1 MLLIS
6 GLRFEVTVRTK
17 AATAWVPADHLVVTR
32 TLSDP
37 LFLSAMREKLPQK
50 ANLSEF
56 KVISTFVSVEEV
68 NGGGGGGGEE
78 ESKEEAS
85 PLIKK
90 GKGRAGAVSSKAKP
104 SFSEAHMLVTWSD
117 GSYAT
122 VGNSCGRLTR
132 YCDIHHRQLIDMTDT
147 VILSPV
153 PFTCTAGTVLSLFYH
168 CCCCCCCLNPVSV
181 QYSVT
186 LLSTARK
193 APHIVPGPSP
203 SPSSSPIIVTPSS
216 LLSTLPTPLLFPPC
230 HLQMV

>member
-6 GLRFEVTVRTK
+6 CLRFEVTVRTK

-85 PLIKK
+85 PLIKR

-147 VILSPV
+147 AILSPV
-153 PFTCTAGTVLSLFYH
+153 PFICTVWHCPLTALSLLLLLLLLLLESCLSAVQCDTSLDSTLSTAHSPWTLSLSLSLFLTHNCY
-168 CCCCCCCLNPVSV
+168 PF
-181 QYSVT
+181 
-186 LLSTARK
+186 LS
-193 APHIVPGPSP
+193 P
-203 SPSSSPIIVTPSS
+203 
-216 LLSTLPTPLLFPPC
+216 
-230 HLQMV
+230 

>member
-1 MLLIS
+1 MVPPHSLTLTLSHLSTNAMLLIS
-6 GLRFEVTVRTK
+6 CLRFEVTVRTK

-68 NGGGGGGGEE
+68 NGGGGGEE

-90 GKGRAGAVSSKAKP
+90 GKGRAGAVSSKTKP

-147 VILSPV
+147 IILSPV
-153 PFTCTAGTVLSLFYH
+153 PFICTIWHCPFTALSL
-168 CCCCCCCLNPVSV
+168 
-181 QYSVT
+181 
-186 LLSTARK
+186 LL
-193 APHIVPGPSP
+193 
-203 SPSSSPIIVTPSS
+203 
-216 LLSTLPTPLLFPPC
+216 LLLESC
-230 HLQMV
+230 HSA

>member
-1 MLLIS
+1 
-6 GLRFEVTVRTK
+6 VRTK
-17 AATAWVPADHLVVTR
+17 AATAWVPEDHLVVTR

-68 NGGGGGGGEE
+68 NGGGGGGGGEE

-90 GKGRAGAVSSKAKP
+90 GKGRAGAVSSKTKP

-132 YCDIHHRQLIDMTDT
+132 YCEIHHRQLIDMTDT
-147 VILSPV
+147 ATLSPV
-153 PFTCTAGTVLSLFYH
+153 PFTCTVWHCPLTALSL
-168 CCCCCCCLNPVSV
+168 
-181 QYSVT
+181 
-186 LLSTARK
+186 
-193 APHIVPGPSP
+193 
-203 SPSSSPIIVTPSS
+203 S
-216 LLSTLPTPLLFPPC
+216 LLLLLLESCPSA
-230 HLQMV
+230 V